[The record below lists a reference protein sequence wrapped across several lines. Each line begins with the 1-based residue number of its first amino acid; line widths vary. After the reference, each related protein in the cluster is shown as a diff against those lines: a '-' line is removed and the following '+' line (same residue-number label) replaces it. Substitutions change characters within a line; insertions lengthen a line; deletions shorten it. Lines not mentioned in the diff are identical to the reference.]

1 MKPGCPSINDLA
13 IDNFEARA
21 PVASRARLKV
31 MSILRWLGLEDSEPE
46 HGRVDS
52 LGEIEKALTDLEPG
66 QARYVAGFAY
76 ILGRVARADHDV
88 SDAESALMAKLVAEH
103 GRLPAEQAALVVRIA
118 TTQTLRH
125 GGTEDFI
132 VTREFGRIATRDQKL
147 ALLHCLFAVSATDA
161 SIRTI
166 EDNEIRRIA
175 SELKL
180 EHGDFIRVRSEH
192 TGNLEVLRRRTPDE
206 GAV

>member
-1 MKPGCPSINDLA
+1 
-13 IDNFEARA
+13 
-21 PVASRARLKV
+21 
-31 MSILRWLGLEDSEPE
+31 MSILRWLGLEADEPD

-76 ILGRVARADHDV
+76 ILSRVARADHEV
-88 SDAESALMAKLVAEH
+88 SDAESALMTKLVSEN
-103 GRLPAEQAALVVRIA
+103 GQLSEEQSGLVVRIA

-125 GGTEDFI
+125 GGTEDYI
-132 VTREFGRIATRDQKL
+132 VTREFGRLASREQKL
-147 ALLHCLFAVSATDA
+147 ALLHCLFAVSATDS

-180 EHGDFIRVRSEH
+180 EHGDFIRVRADH
-192 TGNLEVLRRRTPDE
+192 TGNLEVLRGRKPDE
-206 GAV
+206 GKP

>member
-1 MKPGCPSINDLA
+1 
-13 IDNFEARA
+13 
-21 PVASRARLKV
+21 
-31 MSILRWLGLEDSEPE
+31 MSILRWLGLEGDEDAHAP
-46 HGRVDS
+46 VDS
-52 LGEIEKALTDLEPG
+52 LGEIEKALTGLAPG

-88 SDAESALMAKLVAEH
+88 SAAESALMTELVAEH
-103 GRLPAEQAALVVRIA
+103 GGLPGDQAALVVRIA
-118 TTQTLRH
+118 TLQTLRH

-132 VTREFGRIATRDQKL
+132 VTREFGRIASRDQKL

-180 EHGDFIRVRSEH
+180 EHGDFIRVRAEH
-192 TGNLEVLRRRTPDE
+192 TRNLEVLRSRTPDE
-206 GAV
+206 GAR

>member
-1 MKPGCPSINDLA
+1 
-13 IDNFEARA
+13 
-21 PVASRARLKV
+21 
-31 MSILRWLGLEDSEPE
+31 MSILRWLGLESDSEPAA
-46 HGRVDS
+46 VDS
-52 LGEIEKALTDLEPG
+52 LGEIEKALTGLEPG

-76 ILGRVARADHDV
+76 ILGRVARADHEV
-88 SDAESALMAKLVAEH
+88 SDAESTLMAKLVSEH
-103 GRLPAEQAALVVRIA
+103 GRLPDDQAALVVRIA
-118 TTQTLRH
+118 TAQTLRH

-132 VTREFGRIATRDQKL
+132 VTREFGRLATRDQKL

-192 TGNLEVLRRRTPDE
+192 TGNLEVLRRKPDQ
-206 GAV
+206 